1 MSLWEGAKLMG
12 YPGRALEGGTDT
24 FFDLENENGVA
35 SEKGGHVPFFGF

>member
-12 YPGRALEGGTDT
+12 YPGWALDGGTDT
-24 FFDLENENGVA
+24 FFDLENENRVA